1 MLFPT
6 FETPIL
12 RAVITPSMTSTVNE
26 CDEVIWSVL
35 IFWILCT
42 CSILIQQIYLHT
54 AYEQQFP
61 QQSKRVQIANEDST
75 KIQRLPGRHYNRSI
89 SPQWL
94 SMPAKQDQHAKPTAT
109 EQHLWRNQWHSWTT
123 PNYLYLLKTGLTSE
137 SQREIIDIFGPW
149 FRKRLRRHKNFR
161 YSATK
166 TEKLPKISRVKTS
179 VFGTSSVD
187 KTKMQCQVNAYLFLD
202 IFLIRD
208 LPSLSP
214 ATTTQLSV
222 GPPSA
227 LQRRKRERT
236 PEGHFPKGTS
246 IPFSSHSALS
256 REVFVIYCSMSW
268 IIGSILLTC
277 YSFHLVGRGND
288 RRQGNTLRTRYTPR
302 ANGREL
308 PAVLVS
314 VILLR
319 LQTIAYY
326 VFLPT
331 FMHLIGR
338 GAQTQQRNILR
349 TRYPPPRADGRELP
363 IVVSV
368 TLQRLQTV
376 TCYVFLTTYLHLIG
390 RGKQTQQ
397 GNLLRTR
404 YPPRAD
410 GRELPLS
417 SLALFGHA

>member
-35 IFWILCT
+35 IFGILCT
-42 CSILIQQIYLHT
+42 CSILIQHIYLHT

-75 KIQRLPGRHYNRSI
+75 KNQHFPGRHYNRSI

-94 SMPAKQDQHAKPTAT
+94 SMPAKQDQHAKSTAT
-109 EQHLWRNQWHSWTT
+109 VQHLWRNQWHSWTT
-123 PNYLYLLKTGLTSE
+123 PNYLYLLKFGLTSE
-137 SQREIIDIFGPW
+137 TQHEIIDIFGPW
-149 FRKRLRRHKNFR
+149 FRKRLKRHKNFR
-161 YSATK
+161 YPATQ

-214 ATTTQLSV
+214 ATTIQLSV
-222 GPPSA
+222 EPPCA
-227 LQRRKRERT
+227 FQRRKRERT

-246 IPFSSHSALS
+246 IPLFSHSALS
-256 REVFVIYCSMSW
+256 REFFVIYFFMSW

-277 YSFHLVGRGND
+277 YSFHFVGRGNK
-288 RRQGNTLRTRYTPR
+288 RGQGNTLRTRYPPR

-308 PAVLVS
+308 PTVFRNSSAPS
-314 VILLR
+314 DHRLLC
-319 LQTIAYY
+319 
-326 VFLPT
+326 FPT
-331 FMHLIGR
+331 NIPASHWERDTDSAGQHPADSLSPARQWPRTPHSPFRDPSATSYRHLLCFPDNIPAIHRER
-338 GAQTQQRNILR
+338 GADPAGQPPADSLPPAHQWSR
-349 TRYPPPRADGRELP
+349 TPSIISGP
-363 IVVSV
+363 
-368 TLQRLQTV
+368 
-376 TCYVFLTTYLHLIG
+376 F
-390 RGKQTQQ
+390 
-397 GNLLRTR
+397 
-404 YPPRAD
+404 
-410 GRELPLS
+410 
-417 SLALFGHA
+417 FHA